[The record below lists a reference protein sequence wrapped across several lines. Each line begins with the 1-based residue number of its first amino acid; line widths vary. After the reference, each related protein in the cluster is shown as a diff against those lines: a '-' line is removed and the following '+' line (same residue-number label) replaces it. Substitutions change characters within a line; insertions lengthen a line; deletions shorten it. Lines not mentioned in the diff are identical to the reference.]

1 MKRTIEIRNRIKN
14 NGSGLKVVEKLIN
27 KAKELKKVAVLFGGC
42 SSEYEVSL
50 QSAYSVIE
58 HINRDEYKVV
68 LIGINK
74 AGEWFLFED
83 NIERIKDDTW
93 EEVSSKKVTISV
105 SREEHGIIVFEE
117 NKIEKIR
124 LDAVYPVLHGKNGED
139 GTIQGLCELAG
150 IPVVGCDMLSSAL
163 CMDKQ
168 IAHDV
173 VAQVGVKVPKGI
185 VIDEVINK
193 SGLLDKASEL
203 NFPLYIK
210 PMRAGSSF
218 GITKVQD
225 ISEVY
230 DAVNLAL
237 KHDSTV
243 IIEENIEGFEVGC
256 AILGNGKELI
266 IGEVDEIE
274 LSDGFFDFTEKY
286 TLKSSKIHMPARID
300 EELKEK
306 VKSEAIKIYNALKC
320 KNFARVD
327 MFITPEKEIV
337 FNEVNTIPGCTAH
350 SRYPNMLKGIGISF
364 EEFINKAIGMVINNE
379 SEIR

>member
-1 MKRTIEIRNRIKN
+1 
-14 NGSGLKVVEKLIN
+14 
-27 KAKELKKVAVLFGGC
+27 
-42 SSEYEVSL
+42 
-50 QSAYSVIE
+50 
-58 HINRDEYKVV
+58 
-68 LIGINK
+68 
-74 AGEWFLFED
+74 
-83 NIERIKDDTW
+83 
-93 EEVSSKKVTISV
+93 
-105 SREEHGIIVFEE
+105 
-117 NKIEKIR
+117 
-124 LDAVYPVLHGKNGED
+124 
-139 GTIQGLCELAG
+139 
-150 IPVVGCDMLSSAL
+150 
-163 CMDKQ
+163 MDKQ

-337 FNEVNTIPGCTAH
+337 FNEVNTISGCTEH

>member
-1 MKRTIEIRNRIKN
+1 MRE
-14 NGSGLKVVEKLIN
+14 LVN
-27 KAKELKKVAVLFGGC
+27 KIIDKKKIAVLFGGC

-58 HINRDEYKVV
+58 HINRDKYDVILV
-68 LIGINK
+68 GISRS
-74 AGEWFLFED
+74 GEWYLFED
-83 NIERIKDDTW
+83 NIERIKEDTW
-93 EEVSSKKVTISV
+93 NEVSNKKVTISV
-105 SREEHGIIVFEE
+105 SREEHGLIIFNDKE
-117 NKIEKIR
+117 IEKVR
-124 LDAVYPVLHGKNGED
+124 VDAVYPVLHGKNGED

-150 IPVVGCDMLSSAL
+150 ISVIGCDMLSSIL

-173 VAQVGVKVPKGI
+173 VGKVGVKVPRGI
-185 VIDEVINK
+185 VIDESIKEEKVLEKIK
-193 SGLLDKASEL
+193 DLS
-203 NFPLYIK
+203 FPLYIK

-225 ISEVY
+225 ISEVV
-230 DAVNLAL
+230 DAVILAL

-243 IIEENIEGFEVGC
+243 IIEENVDGFEVGC
-256 AILGNGKELI
+256 AILGNGNDLI

-274 LSDGFFDFTEKY
+274 LSEGFFDFTEKY
-286 TLKSSKIHMPARID
+286 TLKSSKIYMPARID
-300 EELKEK
+300 KELSDK
-306 VKSEAIKIYNALKC
+306 VKAEAIKIYKALKC

-327 MFITPEKEIV
+327 MFITPNKEIV

-364 EEFINKAIGMVINNE
+364 EDFINKAIGMVVDNGN
-379 SEIR
+379 